1 MQSEYIYYY
10 LSSIG
15 VLELHTTDSYLTQL
29 VFCAEMGV
37 SSLYIPEVM
46 RTCITQLDEYFG
58 GIRRSFD
65 LPLYIKGT
73 IFQESVWREL
83 LMIPYGQTISY
94 KQLAERVG
102 NPKACRAVGS
112 ANGKNPLALF
122 IPCHRV
128 ISADG
133 SLGGYAGGL
142 RIKSELLQLER
153 SNLTVE

>member
-94 KQLAERVG
+94 KQLAER
-102 NPKACRAVGS
+102 
-112 ANGKNPLALF
+112 
-122 IPCHRV
+122 
-128 ISADG
+128 
-133 SLGGYAGGL
+133 
-142 RIKSELLQLER
+142 
-153 SNLTVE
+153 